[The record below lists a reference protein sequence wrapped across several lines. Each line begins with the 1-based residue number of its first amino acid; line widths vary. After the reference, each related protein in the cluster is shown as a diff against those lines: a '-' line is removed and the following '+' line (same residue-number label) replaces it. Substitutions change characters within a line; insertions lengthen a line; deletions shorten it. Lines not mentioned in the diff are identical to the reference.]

1 MHAASVNPEPG
12 SNSRNH
18 GILTPGEG
26 RLKSI
31 SSLIAHLLFFRVVFS
46 LSEFTRCSS
55 HILHTCVCPLLHTYL
70 LLFNFQGPF
79 TATFAR
85 RLFDYI
91 TSQGLCQGFFET
103 FLRFCDMLRFAELFY
118 FTILSEICQELFWS
132 FFLFGQAAMLVCPF
146 PPFLYIVA

>member
-46 LSEFTRCSS
+46 LSELSRCSS
-55 HILHTCVCPLLHTYL
+55 HILHTFVCPLLHTYL
-70 LLFNFQGPF
+70 LLFNFQGPLVSTLSRGDF
-79 TATFAR
+79 LIIPH
-85 RLFDYI
+85 RLPFVK
-91 TSQGLCQGFFET
+91 
-103 FLRFCDMLRFAELFY
+103 
-118 FTILSEICQELFWS
+118 S
-132 FFLFGQAAMLVCPF
+132 FFQLFSKFFCGFVACSVWRSFYSLPFFPKFVNSFFAVFFFLVKLLC
-146 PPFLYIVA
+146 

>member
-46 LSEFTRCSS
+46 LSELSRCSS
-55 HILHTCVCPLLHTYL
+55 HILHTFVCPLLHTYL
-70 LLFNFQGPF
+70 LLFNFQGPLVSTLSRGDF
-79 TATFAR
+79 LIIPH
-85 RLFDYI
+85 RLPFVKSFFQLFSKFFCIFWGSRYGFLHFSTQLAYFI
-91 TSQGLCQGFFET
+91 TLSNLCQGVFRKFF
-103 FLRFCDMLRFAELFY
+103 C
-118 FTILSEICQELFWS
+118 
-132 FFLFGQAAMLVCPF
+132 FFIFF
-146 PPFLYIVA
+146 IYI